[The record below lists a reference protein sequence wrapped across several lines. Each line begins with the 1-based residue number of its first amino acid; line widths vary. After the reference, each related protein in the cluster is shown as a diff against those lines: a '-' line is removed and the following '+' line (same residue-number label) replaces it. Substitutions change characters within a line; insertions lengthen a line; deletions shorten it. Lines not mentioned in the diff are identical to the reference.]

1 MKQPSSYTIILLV
14 CVSWFAGGVRCEEP
28 MCIFDSDDNN
38 LVREEYIPSKED
50 CPCFHHLSNLTQ
62 ECEAHPLTALPLC
75 SFLPTEFIQCNSP
88 VDHKED
94 QAAKD
99 ELGYGCLKFGGQRW
113 EEVEKTSVCCRALD
127 CIECR
132 GPRVFLRED
141 VPCISHSSHYF
152 TTTLLYSV
160 LLGFLGMD
168 RFCLGQRGTGVGKL
182 LTLGGIG
189 IWWVV
194 DIVLLVAGLLTPDDA
209 SNWVPIA

>member
-1 MKQPSSYTIILLV
+1 MKQPLSYTIILLV
-14 CVSWFAGGVRCEEP
+14 CVSWFTGGVRCEEP

-194 DIVLLVAGLLTPDDA
+194 DIVLLVAGLLTPDDV